1 MSDERVFLDMKKVD
15 NTYHLPATQRSG
27 YFVRCQQLR
36 NAIEKIEKQGQ
47 SLVVFGDHE
56 DRKVVGI
63 VYDGT
68 NTIELILDPPIGDD
82 EDE

>member
-36 NAIEKIEKQGQ
+36 NAIEKIET
-47 SLVVFGDHE
+47 LE
-56 DRKVVGI
+56 ECKVVGL
-63 VYDGT
+63 VYDGA
-68 NTIELILDPPIGDD
+68 NTIELLLDPPLGD
-82 EDE
+82 EEE

>member
-1 MSDERVFLDMKKVD
+1 MSDERVFLDMKI
-15 NTYHLPATQRSG
+15 PAAQSSG

>member
-1 MSDERVFLDMKKVD
+1 MSSIEEKVMPNERVFLDMKKVD

-36 NAIEKIEKQGQ
+36 NAIERIEDL
-47 SLVVFGDHE
+47 SDC
-56 DRKVVGI
+56 RVVGI
-63 VYDGT
+63 VYDGA